1 MRRHRSRDRDRGA
14 ADALSLVL
22 IAPFAIG
29 LALLVVVLGR
39 RVESEAQLRTA
50 AEAAAQAAALER
62 NDLDAARA
70 ATAVAEAMLVS
81 EGTCTDLRV
90 VPSPLRVDEAVG
102 TSLGTRSVTIFCTV
116 PNEGVGQ
123 VLPDPVELSATA
135 HATVDL
141 FRAGG

>member
-1 MRRHRSRDRDRGA
+1 MRRHRSTGRDRGA

-62 NDLDAARA
+62 NDTDAARA
-70 ATAVAEAMLVS
+70 ATDVAEAMLVS
-81 EGTCTDLRV
+81 NGTCADLRV
-90 VPSPLRVDEAVG
+90 SPSPLRVDEAVG
-102 TSLGTRSVTIFCTV
+102 TSVGTRSVTIFCTV
-116 PNEGVGQ
+116 PNEGLSQ
-123 VLPDPVELSATA
+123 VLSEPIELSATA
-135 HATVDL
+135 FATVDL